1 MRPVSSVAILL
12 QLPHLPLPSPVSLI
26 SGVRRIRRS
35 SLPLALV
42 LLSFLL
48 PSCDKMPMNGDLDG
62 MWQLTSITTP
72 DSTRDTRSQAVYM
85 SIQLHLVQWNNVQRG
100 RQFFSHFTHTADSLL
115 FYDFVH
121 PSKYAVDNNKDE
133 WITPAEMHEGLFD
146 AWGIHAT
153 DARYRIRHLDPHNL
167 TLESADTTLTF
178 RKF

>member
-1 MRPVSSVAILL
+1 
-12 QLPHLPLPSPVSLI
+12 
-26 SGVRRIRRS
+26 
-35 SLPLALV
+35 
-42 LLSFLL
+42 
-48 PSCDKMPMNGDLDG
+48 MNGDLDG

-153 DARYRIRHLDPHNL
+153 DARYRIRRLDPHNL
-167 TLESADTTLTF
+167 TLESVDTTLTF